1 MGFRLRAVESPVLL
15 RDHFRAL
22 LREAMGQL
30 MRDLVVVTVTNHV
43 ILEYCAP
50 QSCQTDTPRLDV
62 VACAFNVFFGALLDQ
77 LSSFRFSTVV
87 APSFI
92 PVAVGAEDSGDFPC
106 DTFWSIEGS
115 GEKVSRPGF
124 EVDLFGSEVAAVD
137 LAVDDGGQWVPDWFR
152 KESNRDFQVMANP
165 R

>member
-1 MGFRLRAVESPVLL
+1 
-15 RDHFRAL
+15 
-22 LREAMGQL
+22 MGQL

-43 ILEYCAP
+43 ILEHRTSE
-50 QSCQTDTPRLDV
+50 SCQTDAPGLDV
-62 VACAFNVFFGALLDQ
+62 VARAFNVFFCALLDQ

-87 APSFI
+87 EPRFI

-124 EVDLFGSEVAAVD
+124 EVDLFCCEVAAVD
-137 LAVDDGGQWVPDWFR
+137 PAVDDGVQRVPDWFR